1 MDLIYYDRL
10 SDMVTLESDSEAGI
24 EFLGPITQAI
34 LKLKEYGY
42 DPSVAREAV
51 VKAFFTRGEPVDLET
66 VERMSGNGGPYFY
79 KTDNGE

>member
-10 SDMVTLESDSEAGI
+10 SDMVTLESDSELGV

-51 VKAFFTRGEPVDLET
+51 LRAFFTRGEPVDLEN
-66 VERMSGNGGPYFY
+66 VERMSGNGGPYFCR
-79 KTDNGE
+79 TDSVE